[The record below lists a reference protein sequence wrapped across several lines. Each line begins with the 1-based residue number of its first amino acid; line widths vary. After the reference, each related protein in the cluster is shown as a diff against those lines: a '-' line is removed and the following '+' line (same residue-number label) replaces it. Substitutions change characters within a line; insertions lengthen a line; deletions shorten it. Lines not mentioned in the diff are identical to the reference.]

1 MNPPKNEQEKNA
13 KNENAAAKVG
23 IPLAFFL
30 VDTVKTAESG
40 LLTQEGFSTFAEH
53 YSPCGRG

>member
-1 MNPPKNEQEKNA
+1 MKQNKKEIADNKNAEAISVNPPKNEQEKNA

-30 VDTVKTAESG
+30 
-40 LLTQEGFSTFAEH
+40 
-53 YSPCGRG
+53 YIP

>member
-23 IPLAFFL
+23 IPLVFVFSTYRTYVLQGRAQMQI
-30 VDTVKTAESG
+30 VDTPAVD
-40 LLTQEGFSTFAEH
+40 LN
-53 YSPCGRG
+53 YYND